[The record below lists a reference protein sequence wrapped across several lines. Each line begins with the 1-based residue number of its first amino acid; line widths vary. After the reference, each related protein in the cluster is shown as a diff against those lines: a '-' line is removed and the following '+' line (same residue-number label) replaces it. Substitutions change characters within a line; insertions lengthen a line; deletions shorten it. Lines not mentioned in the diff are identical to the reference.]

1 MNVKES
7 QQDLRSAYVN
17 GIAGVIVSGL
27 VWLVAGIMAYSA
39 SAKISMIVF
48 FVGGMLIH
56 PLGIFISK
64 MMKGSGQ
71 HKKQNLL
78 GILAMEST
86 IFLFA
91 GLFIA
96 YAVSTI
102 QQNWFFHIMLIIIGA
117 RYVIFQSMYGIYIYW
132 IFGLTLLV
140 IGAACLISDQAI
152 YISALLGGVLELIFG
167 FLIYK
172 DSGSK

>member
-64 MMKGSGQ
+64 MIFSSKTPT
-71 HKKQNLL
+71 
-78 GILAMEST
+78 ST
-86 IFLFA
+86 P
-91 GLFIA
+91 
-96 YAVSTI
+96 
-102 QQNWFFHIMLIIIGA
+102 LI
-117 RYVIFQSMYGIYIYW
+117 
-132 IFGLTLLV
+132 
-140 IGAACLISDQAI
+140 
-152 YISALLGGVLELIFG
+152 
-167 FLIYK
+167 
-172 DSGSK
+172 